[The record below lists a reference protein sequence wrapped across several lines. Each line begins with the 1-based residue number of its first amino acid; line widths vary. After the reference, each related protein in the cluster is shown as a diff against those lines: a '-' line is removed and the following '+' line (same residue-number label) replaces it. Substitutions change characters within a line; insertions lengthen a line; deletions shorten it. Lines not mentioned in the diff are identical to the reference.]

1 MEIEAKL
8 ELAMVEAK
16 VETRTLNKNYKVPMK
31 VNLPKRLTSETTPC
45 YQVRKFS
52 KFRLTSLT
60 SEMKW

>member
-31 VNLPKRLTSETTPC
+31 VN
-45 YQVRKFS
+45 
-52 KFRLTSLT
+52 
-60 SEMKW
+60 